1 MVNSRV
7 DKYRDLRSG
16 LKEEVGINR
25 DNMSDV
31 IDAVVDTDDE
41 DDFLMSVNRLLINR
55 MKKKKLKI
63 L

>member
-1 MVNSRV
+1 MVNSRI

-41 DDFLMSVNRLLINR
+41 DDFLMSVNRLFDKPNE
-55 MKKKKLKI
+55 KKKLKT

>member
-1 MVNSRV
+1 MVNSRI

-41 DDFLMSVNRLLINR
+41 DDFLIDRKSVV
-55 MKKKKLKI
+55 
-63 L
+63 

>member
-1 MVNSRV
+1 MVNSRI

-41 DDFLMSVNRLLINR
+41 DDFLMSEIGRASCRERVSLQV
-55 MKKKKLKI
+55 
-63 L
+63 